1 MRERE
6 SLLFANIATPNA
18 LLELHVLVNLFC
30 AIEFI
35 FRLCASF
42 SRIGNSGAS
51 LQSERVRD

>member
-1 MRERE
+1 ME
-6 SLLFANIATPNA
+6 SQ
-18 LLELHVLVNLFC
+18 VLVNLFC

-35 FRLCASF
+35 LRLCASL